1 MKRSFLES
9 PGIHILPAMDKKRK
23 GLQFTGSFQL
33 QTNTVIFT
41 KSLLPK
47 KSFLAPVCDVIY
59 FFSPEEKTQPQRR
72 DRAREKRAMG
82 EDLPKAPSGGAGW
95 LGYPRVEMLT
105 IPISSMGLIYLPTH
119 EWLIFMVKWIGEYT
133 IYMDSIGIWMIGATR
148 YFFWSD
154 EPHPVLCFFPEIY
167 GLTELV

>member
-9 PGIHILPAMDKKRK
+9 PGIHILPAMDKKQE

-105 IPISSMGLIYLPTH
+105 IPISSMGLIYLPCSDIIYHYLQKNIDQSGKYTCV
-119 EWLIFMVKWIGEYT
+119 LWIRPGIVVDTPPSFSSGRISEV
-133 IYMDSIGIWMIGATR
+133 IGHPSII
-148 YFFWSD
+148 
-154 EPHPVLCFFPEIY
+154 L
-167 GLTELV
+167 